1 MSSDTNVIDP
11 VVASAIVAET
21 INCNH
26 LNLNFSLYWL
36 DSLDW
41 SWTVVHSLLDSVAI
55 LVSEIL
61 DLVSTKRFWYDLVS
75 DIVQYLT

>member
-1 MSSDTNVIDP
+1 MM
-11 VVASAIVAET
+11 ET
-21 INCNH
+21 CVLLAARVGFIIKIFNLLLILINQNSQLFH
-26 LNLNFSLYWL
+26 RLNTLS
-36 DSLDW
+36 
-41 SWTVVHSLLDSVAI
+41 TTSVAI